1 MSSKTVFRDGVSR
14 VEFSA
19 RDTELPGVSHGTFDE
34 RLREH
39 LREYLDLQ
47 HILVNFEIPADR
59 MAKAYRLA
67 NEARNLAFEISML
80 PGYEENPILQRS
92 NRALIDHWRSLPFN
106 GGVLEADYRLA
117 LKSMLLF
124 LALRERETICKT
136 LSDRS

>member
-1 MSSKTVFRDGVSR
+1 
-14 VEFSA
+14 
-19 RDTELPGVSHGTFDE
+19 
-34 RLREH
+34 
-39 LREYLDLQ
+39 
-47 HILVNFEIPADR
+47 
-59 MAKAYRLA
+59 
-67 NEARNLAFEISML
+67 ML